1 MKKRLHALA
10 AALALMVL
18 GAVCAAALT
27 ASVSAAEKKSPYYI
41 MVNRKMNTVTVYTQD
56 AAGEYT
62 VPYKAMICST
72 GRRGHATP
80 LGSFTITD
88 LKKDW
93 CFMFDGT
100 WGQYSTQF
108 SGHYLFHSICYT
120 EPDPATLIA
129 SEYNLLGEVA
139 SLGCVRLQT
148 ADAKWIYDHCPA
160 GTRVTIYDGDE
171 AGPLGKPARA
181 VDKVPDDCGWDPTD
195 PRPENPW
202 TQTPVEA
209 VTLSAEAA
217 ELPAGSALTLTAG
230 CEPAEAAVWTML
242 WESDA
247 PEVASVTGG
256 RVVGLSA
263 GTAHITVRCG
273 GVSAVCTVTVTGA
286 LLPFDDLTPGAWYY
300 DDMRYASENG
310 ILNGIGHGKM
320 DPNGK
325 VTWPA
330 ALQLVYNLAGRP
342 QTEPQSARWYGAA
355 LAWAEQAG
363 LLEDMTFRADA
374 PIGREEMAVLLWRF
388 AKKNGRKNT
397 GAAAAL
403 DGFAD
408 AGAVSG
414 YARDAVSWAAGA
426 GILQG
431 DARHRLLPAA
441 PMTRA
446 QAAAILR
453 RYQALA

>member
-1 MKKRLHALA
+1 MKKRLHAFA

-209 VTLSAEAA
+209 VALSAEAA
-217 ELPAGSALTLTAG
+217 EIPAGSALTLTAG

-247 PEVASVTGG
+247 PEVASVAGG

-263 GTAHITVRCG
+263 GT
-273 GVSAVCTVTVTGA
+273 
-286 LLPFDDLTPGAWYY
+286 
-300 DDMRYASENG
+300 
-310 ILNGIGHGKM
+310 GHGKM
-320 DPNGK
+320 GPNGQ

-342 QTEPQSARWYGAA
+342 QTEPQSARWYSAA

-374 PIGREEMAVLLWRF
+374 AIGREEMAVLLWRF
-388 AKKNGRKNT
+388 ARKNGRKNT
-397 GAAAAL
+397 GAVAAL

-408 AGAVSG
+408 VGAVSG
-414 YARDAVSWAAGA
+414 YARDAVSWAVGS